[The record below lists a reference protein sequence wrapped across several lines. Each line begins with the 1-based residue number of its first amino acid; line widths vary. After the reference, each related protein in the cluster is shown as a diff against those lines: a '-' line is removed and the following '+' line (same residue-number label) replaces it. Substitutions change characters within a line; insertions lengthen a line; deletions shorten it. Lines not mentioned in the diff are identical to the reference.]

1 MRYYL
6 VILLALALS
15 GVQGHGW
22 KEIFTP
28 SQSQSSITGVN
39 EQCANDTQTWQ
50 NSLKLVAEVSVE
62 CLIEKKCTPAE
73 EKTIEQNFYAV
84 EQYDAWGKLPLTGL
98 FQIPILWE
106 GSYQECERISGQ
118 KYETNYCYMILFPGK
133 NATCHMSN
141 GEPTSIFIRRAVC
154 MPNSCSQDDL
164 ATVYNQVSTEP
175 FTACGAFCSSYPVKK
190 TPAFWG
196 FTSFMAVMVALV
208 LAATLAD
215 YLRDTLK
222 KEDEVRKDNKA
233 LQILMTFSMWTN
245 AEVLLSV
252 KEQKPGFIKCLDCIR
267 FLSMLWVVTGHTF
280 TYLMVPDQILAVLP
294 FTGKFWNHFIMN
306 AFFSVDTFFLLS
318 GIVVA
323 YLFFKTRLK
332 VAQIKNPVTWI
343 LFYVHRY
350 LRLTPPLMF
359 FIGFFVVY
367 GYYIQGPGV
376 AAQLNQLNPQVD
388 VCVGNWWKNML
399 YINNLGSD
407 VNQCYGITW
416 YLGVD
421 TQLYVI
427 APIFLIGL
435 YFSFAAGTALL
446 MAAIMGSV
454 ITVYIL
460 YSVNNL
466 PADFFGVGDN
476 TYFYDII
483 YDKPWVRGTPYFIG
497 LFVGYLLATYG
508 KRKVRL
514 NWALSVVG
522 WLIAFGLAV
531 MCLFSTYDYDKRV
544 CLHDR
549 MSEFT
554 DDFQYLHSRLLLQF
568 LPDRVV
574 FGGVMGDCRESY
586 GMGRYSNPR
595 NIRKK
600 KLFVSGPVDAF
611 MSHPIWQPFGRLSY
625 CAYIVHF
632 VVLYLYLSIG
642 DVSIHFYSSFQI
654 FMYYAVPT
662 TLLSYI
668 FAFFWSCFFEIPFLK
683 LEKMLIEAIIGA
695 GKRPGTEK
703 IADSAVPKSSE
714 TPKSGELWD
723 ADVENR
729 KEPWST
735 NSEQETNTQ
744 RV

>member
-1 MRYYL
+1 MRYCL
-6 VILLALALS
+6 VILLVLVVS
-15 GVQGHGW
+15 EVQGHGW

-28 SQSQSSITGVN
+28 SRSQSSITGVN
-39 EQCANDTQTWQ
+39 AQCAKDTQTWQ

-73 EKTIEQNFYAV
+73 EKTIEENFYAV

-133 NATCHMSN
+133 NATCQMSN

-196 FTSFMAVMVALV
+196 FTSFMAVMVVIV
-208 LAATLAD
+208 LSATLAD
-215 YLRDTLK
+215 YLKDTLK
-222 KEDEVRKDNKA
+222 KEDEIRKDNKA

-280 TYLMVPDQILAVLP
+280 TYLMVPDQIFAVLP

-332 VAQIKNPVTWI
+332 VAQIKSPVTWI

-388 VCVGNWWKNML
+388 VCVENWWKNML

-544 CLHDR
+544 YWSVFIR
-549 MSEFT
+549 ASYYNF
-554 DDFQYLHSRLLLQF
+554 SRIAWS
-568 LPDRVV
+568 VAV
-574 FGGVMGDCRESY
+574 SWVIVANHMGW
-586 GMGRYSNPR
+586 G
-595 NIRKK
+595 
-600 KLFVSGPVDAF
+600 GPVDAF

-703 IADSAVPKSSE
+703 IADSAIPKSSG
-714 TPKSGELWD
+714 TSKSGELWD
-723 ADVENR
+723 ADVENK

-735 NSEQETNTQ
+735 NSEQETTTQ